1 MRPDNPMAQALETP
15 VAPALAPPRDERER
29 QFLRNL
35 SLLTLVE
42 GGWGFGMAFGFNGT
56 FMQLVLRQ
64 LGASDM
70 QIGFLAAQW
79 GFSTIPMVL
88 AGYFTGHLRRKK
100 AVVVWGH
107 FLCVLPV
114 ALLAAALAWVP
125 SNAAKVWCILATQ
138 YAFGISVGILVP
150 IWLTF
155 MGKVMPRDKIG
166 SGFGVTFCV
175 QTLAGFG
182 AGMLAASLLDRN
194 PSGVAPLVAV
204 AAITMALANFF
215 FIPVREPETDAEPR
229 AESFR
234 TWIREL
240 VAQLRANPAV
250 RRLLAAEVLFSAQYG
265 VVGFYAARAADF
277 GGTAATGARF
287 TMGVTAAQSIS
298 SLLGGWLVDRIGPKP
313 VLVAGRLA
321 VVAAAAFAWH
331 ARSVNALFP
340 AAICVGAFWGVRSA
354 AGFALFRQVSGKE
367 EVTSL
372 YGLFTLLV
380 APFAVATPLVV
391 GWGLARHHW
400 GAPAMFGVCGLAVV
414 ASVVVLVAG
423 VRVRPNAL
431 TAGGPGGIIPP

>member
-15 VAPALAPPRDERER
+15 TAPALAPARDERQR
-29 QFLRNL
+29 YFARNL
-35 SLLTLVE
+35 TLLTLVE
-42 GGWGFGMAFGFNGT
+42 GGWGFGMAFGFSGT

-64 LGASDM
+64 LGASDT
-70 QIGFLAAQW
+70 QVGFLAAQW

-100 AVVVWGH
+100 AVVVLGH
-107 FLCVLPV
+107 FLCVIPV

-125 SNAAKVWCILATQ
+125 SNAAKVWCILAAE
-138 YAFGISVGILVP
+138 YAFGLSVGILVP

-166 SGFGVTFCV
+166 SGFGVTFCF

-182 AGMLAASLLDRN
+182 AGILASWLLTRN
-194 PSGVAPLVAV
+194 PQGVAPLVAV
-204 AAITMALANFF
+204 AAIMMTIANFF

-234 TWIREL
+234 KWIREL
-240 VAQLRANPAV
+240 VPQLRANPAV
-250 RRLLAAEVLFSAQYG
+250 RGLLASEVLFSAQYG
-265 VVGFYAARAADF
+265 IVGFYAARASDF
-277 GGTAATGARF
+277 GGTARTGAVF
-287 TMGVTAAQSIS
+287 TMGVTAAQSVS

-313 VLVAGRLA
+313 VLVAGRIA

-354 AGFALFRQVSGKE
+354 SGFALFRQISGKE
-367 EVTSL
+367 EVTSI
-372 YGLFTLLV
+372 YGLFTVLV
-380 APFAVATPLVV
+380 APFAVAAPLLA
-391 GWGLARHHW
+391 GWGLSLHHW
-400 GAPAMFGVCGLAVV
+400 GAPAMFAVCGIAVV

-423 VRVRPNAL
+423 VRVRREP
-431 TAGGPGGIIPP
+431 TAVAA